1 MLRPLILRTF
11 ITSLL
16 IIGIGFINSILLSR
30 WFGPAGRG
38 ELAAAMLWPSMLV
51 YLSSFGLFSAT
62 SYFVALPQS
71 RPQTIF
77 AHDLVFAVLQS
88 AAAMAIGYV
97 ALPWLLHSQS
107 ETVIRAAR
115 WFLIVIPPSLVT
127 QYGVSL
133 LQGQMRMVAF
143 NLLRTILPIGYL
155 LGTITLKVF
164 DELTLPNIVRL
175 HIGLNAIVLLSTL
188 AVLWRAG
195 IRPRLRMERG
205 LAAQMG
211 KYGVKVQAGMVTGIA
226 NQNLDQMVMAAWLP
240 PVDLGLYVAAV
251 SAATLPQ
258 VFSQAVQMVSTP
270 GIMREA
276 SPAARVLV
284 LQRIFQRY
292 WLLSGLIVCLV
303 AAVLPLAIPLVF
315 GPAFKGAIGPAEILL
330 LGTFLIGAK
339 EVLASGA
346 NALGDPWLSSKAQ
359 IWAVSV
365 TVILL
370 YLLLPALGIWGAA
383 IASAAAY
390 GTQLIVMVYG
400 LRRTHEIAPAVLF
413 RLRLADLRAS
423 LIPRPAQAARWKR
436 VISAM
441 TSRL

>member
-16 IIGIGFINSILLSR
+16 IMGIGFINSVLLSR

-51 YLSSFGLFSAT
+51 YLSSFGLFAAT
-62 SYFVALPQS
+62 SYVVALPQS

-77 AHDLVFAVLQS
+77 AHDLVFAGLQS

-107 ETVIRAAR
+107 DAVIRAAR
-115 WFLIVIPPSLVT
+115 WFLIAIPPSLVT

-133 LQGQMRMVAF
+133 LQGQMRMAAF

-155 LGTITLKVF
+155 LGTIALRVTN
-164 DELTLPNIVRL
+164 ELSLLSIVGL
-175 HIGLNAIVLLSTL
+175 HIGLNAVVLLGTL

-211 KYGVKVQAGMVTGIA
+211 KYGVKVQAGTVTGVA

-240 PVDLGLYVAAV
+240 PGDLGLYVVAV
-251 SAATLPQ
+251 SATVLPQ
-258 VFSQAVQMVSTP
+258 VFSQAVQTVSMP
-270 GIMREA
+270 GIMREE
-276 SPAARVLV
+276 SLAARVVV
-284 LQRIFQRY
+284 LKRIFQRY
-292 WLLSGLIVCLV
+292 WLLSGLIACMV
-303 AAVLPLAIPLVF
+303 AVILPLAIPLVF
-315 GPAFKGAIGPAEILL
+315 GSVFKGAIGPAEILL
-330 LGTFLIGAK
+330 AGAFLLSAK

-359 IWAVSV
+359 IWAVGV
-365 TVILL
+365 TVVLL
-370 YLLLPALGIWGAA
+370 YLLLPVLGIWGAA

-390 GTQLIVMVYG
+390 GTQLIVMIYG
-400 LRRTHEIAPAVLF
+400 LHRTHKISPAALF

-423 LIPRPAQAARWKR
+423 IIPRPAQTARWRR